1 MFLLFSACLKTPDS
15 SVVSPEKLLVLS
27 GVLQNIKNYQIV
39 KLYRAFS
46 VQEIDSIVE
55 LSIEDTLDF
64 YFGISDAE
72 VVLLSNDSIYNFE
85 ENILKKGEYLLKN
98 FKPESGKEYK
108 IQIKKE
114 GFKTLIGHTKYP
126 IKMPFNLTY
135 RFDDKG
141 DLHLNWGLINE
152 AKGYRIDLYR
162 WERIRYGPYDYYQ
175 FGYLRAY
182 MKTTS
187 NLIIPKQ
194 QFNYKDAVQKIKIL
208 VWAIDENYYQF
219 YNFHNYYHPF
229 EFHLIDYG
237 NFSTVQNG
245 LGYFGSAYGD
255 SMIIELPKN

>member
-1 MFLLFSACLKTPDS
+1 MFLLFSACLRTPDS
-15 SVVSPEKLLVLS
+15 SVVPPEKLLVLN

-46 VQEIDSIVE
+46 VQEIDSIAE
-55 LSIEDTLDF
+55 LSREDKLSF

-114 GFKTLIGHTKYP
+114 GFKTLIGFTKYP
-126 IKMPFNLTY
+126 VKMPLNITYHFN
-135 RFDDKG
+135 DKG
-141 DLHLNWGLINE
+141 DLYLIWNPING

-175 FGYLRAY
+175 FGYLGAY
-182 MKTTS
+182 MRTKS
-187 NLIIPKQ
+187 NLIVTKER
-194 QFNYKDAVQKIKIL
+194 FNYKDIVQKIKIL
-208 VWAIDENYYQF
+208 VWAIDDNYYQF
-219 YNFHNYYHPF
+219 YNFNNYYHPF

-245 LGYFGSAYGD
+245 LGYFGSAYAD
-255 SMIIELPKN
+255 SIIINLPKN